1 LGGVEFKF
9 VKRQVEIQKTEI
21 DALKFLVASFISRFE
36 LEHLKKL
43 EAKTDF
49 TIDRDY
55 YADDFR
61 RDLRHMRSL
70 GLIDNYPNKGIRALY
85 VEPGQYKNIHDFF
98 YITEAGKTYL
108 KLRADI
114 PGKEPRAR

>member
-1 LGGVEFKF
+1 
-9 VKRQVEIQKTEI
+9 
-21 DALKFLVASFISRFE
+21 LKFLVASSISRFE

-43 EAKTDF
+43 ETKTDF

-108 KLRADI
+108 RLRADI